1 MILETAPRQIIFLM
15 IFSIGLGFMLTEAE
29 IGEYSKVFPIT
40 GIYVLAPVTLLSLFL
55 NRQIWHTNKKSYFI
69 ETMKDAI
76 TCSLVVALFIPTINR
91 LLPPST
97 DYKIDG
103 QLVDIKPGKGAR
115 TWGLIIKDKMGETIE
130 ISVPRSQ
137 FPNPSVGEHFEL
149 AVKRGGLGI
158 LYAPRNMP

>member
-15 IFSIGLGFMLTEAE
+15 IFLTGLGFMLTEAE
-29 IGEYSKVFPIT
+29 IGEYSKIIPIA
-40 GIYVLAPVTLLSLFL
+40 GMYVLPPFTLLSLIL
-55 NRQIWHTNKKSYFI
+55 NRQLWPTSKKSYLI
-69 ETMKDAI
+69 ETLRDACI
-76 TCSLVVALFIPTINR
+76 CSLVVALFIPTINR

-103 QLVDIKPGKGAR
+103 QLIDVKPGKGGR
-115 TWGLIIKDKMGETIE
+115 TWGLIINDKTGKKID

-158 LYAPRNMP
+158 LYGPGNKP